1 MEYCVQFWAPQLKKD
16 RDLLERVQWRVTKM
30 IKGLEHL
37 PYEERLR
44 DVRLFSLEKRR
55 LRVDLVSVY
64 KHLKWGSQVDGVG
77 SFRWWAAVK
86 QGAMSRNWTMGSSM
100 LKQGRNSSLSE
111 CWSTGTGCPEKLWS
125 HLLWRYSRPVWMINC
140 DLLYGTALAGG
151 LDSVS

>member
-55 LRVDLVSVY
+55 LRVDLVTVY
-64 KHLKWGSQVDGVG
+64 KHLK
-77 SFRWWAAVK
+77 
-86 QGAMSRNWTMGSSM
+86 
-100 LKQGRNSSLSE
+100 
-111 CWSTGTGCPEKLWS
+111 
-125 HLLWRYSRPVWMINC
+125 
-140 DLLYGTALAGG
+140 
-151 LDSVS
+151 